1 MVTGVWLGY
10 DSRKPIGPKMT
21 GGVVSA
27 PIWLYYM
34 QEVMKDQPIRDFA
47 VPPDL
52 KVADLDSMTGGSA
65 PGPREPPKGEGAGY
79 GTASSSRGVDFL
91 YEDF

>member
-1 MVTGVWLGY
+1 
-10 DSRKPIGPKMT
+10 MT

-34 QEVMKDQPIRDFA
+34 KEALKDQPILEFP

-52 KVADLDSMTGGSA
+52 KLAELDSMSGGSA
-65 PGPREPPKGEGAGY
+65 LGPREPPKLTEGEAGA
-79 GTASSSRGVDFL
+79 TSPSRGVDFL
-91 YEDF
+91 YEDLGKF